1 MSSETEL
8 CGKNRFGPCYTD
20 KVEWLNDSH

>member
-20 KVEWLNDSH
+20 KVEWH